1 MRFSRSMAVMAG
13 VACLGTVGLAS
24 VAQSNAMT
32 PVRRPALVSP
42 AAPAPS
48 AMEQAILTQ
57 VNAYRQSKGLSPL
70 VNDSRITDQAR
81 RHSENMAAGR
91 TPFGHAGFQDRVNA
105 IAKVVPYQGAAENV
119 AYNMGYKDPVTQAV
133 QGWIKS
139 TGHRQNMEG
148 KYDLSGIGV
157 AKNAKGEYYFT
168 QVFIKKR

>member
-13 VACLGTVGLAS
+13 VACLGTLGLANT
-24 VAQSNAMT
+24 AEALT
-32 PVRRPALVSP
+32 PVRRPVLISQ
-42 AAPAPS
+42 AATSPS

-70 VNDSRITDQAR
+70 VNDSRVTDQAR

-91 TPFGHAGFQDRVNA
+91 TPFGHTGFQDRVKA
-105 IAKVVPYQGAAENV
+105 IAKVIPYQGAAENV

-168 QVFIKKR
+168 QVFIKKG